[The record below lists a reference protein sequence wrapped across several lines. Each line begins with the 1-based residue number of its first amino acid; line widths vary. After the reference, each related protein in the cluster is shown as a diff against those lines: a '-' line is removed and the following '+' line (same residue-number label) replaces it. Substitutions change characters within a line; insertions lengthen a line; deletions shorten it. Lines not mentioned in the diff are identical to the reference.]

1 MASSSSSSSRGL
13 VSVRSVP
20 APAAARE
27 WSSAKVVAGMLA
39 LMVAAAV
46 ASYVLATDSANAA
59 AIRAA
64 DPDLVRLLRGMALI
78 KIGMCACAA
87 AGVLWRL
94 RASPIGVGRFAAYG
108 LACAAMSA
116 GPAFI
121 WNMEALRAGAALVH
135 GGLLAA
141 IVVLWTDPAV
151 SARLTALLAARRAR
165 LATRE

>member
-1 MASSSSSSSRGL
+1 
-13 VSVRSVP
+13 
-20 APAAARE
+20 
-27 WSSAKVVAGMLA
+27 MLA
-39 LMVAAAV
+39 LMISAAV
-46 ASYVLATDSANAA
+46 ASYALATDSESAA

-78 KIGMCACAA
+78 KMGMCACAA

-94 RASPIGVGRFAAYG
+94 RASPVGAGRFVAYG
-108 LACAAMSA
+108 LACAAMAA

-121 WNMEALRAGAALVH
+121 WNMESLRAGAALVH

-151 SARLTALLAARRAR
+151 SARLATLLAARRAR
-165 LATRE
+165 LAARE